1 MFALA
6 FSSSLEMEFASL
18 KEDKMQLNLRQ
29 QLQNKT

>member
-1 MFALA
+1 MLALA

-18 KEDKMQLNLRQ
+18 EENKMQLNLRQ